1 MPKYNTPRIEKT
13 ECAEMFN
20 AVKSYLGISE
30 LRFKHYSLYNEF
42 TSKQRH
48 TLTEPM
54 YNRLVDLYYTTFP
67 STKKEVPY
75 DKTVKDSWLKTLTVY
90 KESSDFVNLSE
101 SRKEKIRLEIYR
113 LKEMIN

>member
-13 ECAEMFN
+13 ECTEMFN
-20 AVKSYLGISE
+20 AVKSYLGTSE

-54 YNRLVDLYYTTFP
+54 FNRLVDLYYSTFQ
-67 STKKEVPY
+67 STKKEIPY
-75 DKTVKDSWLKTLTVY
+75 NENVKREWLTTIENHKKSDEFKKLSDSGK
-90 KESSDFVNLSE
+90 N
-101 SRKEKIRLEIYR
+101 KIDLEIYR